1 MADLVLGI
9 DPGKSSGWALVTVES
24 RPELMEHGRVRL
36 NKGETPTFVLEK
48 MHDTMVHDTMGGD
61 LVAVV
66 IESQFVALNIKTAI
80 RLAQFAGRWE
90 EACSAV
96 FPDLTVEWVKPNEWQ
111 SSMLKGFAAGNAK
124 RDERK
129 AASVTVCRVR
139 WKKELDVD
147 VADSALIAA
156 WHAEKVAFARRLT
169 TPLPREYR

>member
-1 MADLVLGI
+1 MTDLVLGI
-9 DPGKSSGWALVTVES
+9 DPGKSSGWALVTAES
-24 RPELMEHGRVRL
+24 RPELCEHGRVRL
-36 NKGETPTFVLEK
+36 DKGETPTFALEK
-48 MHDTMVHDTMGGD
+48 IHDTMAGD

-80 RLAQFAGRWE
+80 RLAQYAGRWE
-90 EACSAV
+90 EAVAAV

-156 WHAEKVAFARRLT
+156 WQAEKIAFDKRLT
-169 TPLPREYR
+169 TPLSKAYR